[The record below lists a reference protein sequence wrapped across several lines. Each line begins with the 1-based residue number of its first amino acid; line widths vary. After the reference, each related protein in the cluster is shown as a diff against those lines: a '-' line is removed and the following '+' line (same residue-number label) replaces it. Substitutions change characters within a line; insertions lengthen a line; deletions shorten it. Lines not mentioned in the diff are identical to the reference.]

1 MTSLAALIKRLG
13 KEAAQDST
21 LQSLHRSGIPINQE
35 SYLAL
40 MGEEFLMTPLDQ
52 MDAELLA
59 ELPEYF
65 SKLPKAKG
73 QSRAKSRRKSK
84 STNQEDFEIHV
95 TEGGNPF
102 LNLKP

>member
-21 LQSLHRSGIPINQE
+21 LQYLDSLGVPINQE
-35 SYLAL
+35 SYLAM

-73 QSRAKSRRKSK
+73 QPKTKSQP
-84 STNQEDFEIHV
+84 STEPITD
-95 TEGGNPF
+95 NPKGI
-102 LNLKP
+102 LNDPNLILP

>member
-1 MTSLAALIKRLG
+1 
-13 KEAAQDST
+13 
-21 LQSLHRSGIPINQE
+21 
-35 SYLAL
+35 

-73 QSRAKSRRKSK
+73 QSKAKS
-84 STNQEDFEIHV
+84 QPL
-95 TEGGNPF
+95 TEPITDNPKGI
-102 LNLKP
+102 LNDPNLILP